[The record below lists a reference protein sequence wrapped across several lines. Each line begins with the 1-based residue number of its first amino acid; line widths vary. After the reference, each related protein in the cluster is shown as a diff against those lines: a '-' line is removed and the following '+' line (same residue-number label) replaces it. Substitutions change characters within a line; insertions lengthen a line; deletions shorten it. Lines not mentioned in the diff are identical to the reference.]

1 MKASR
6 SRVISSDQMGDQMGH
21 HGQMIIYHKWLS
33 GSPNT
38 RGKSKWTR
46 PTSSLK
52 WRNWSSQFWQAPF
65 RVHTLL

>member
-52 WRNWSSQFWQAPF
+52 
-65 RVHTLL
+65 